1 MVFLLHSVSSE
12 SSRNRFRNA
21 IVGDLRLE
29 SGWDGQCQCRRVAG
43 AVNAVT
49 PDIPS
54 LTAILQFTGTH
65 DCIAILL
72 QHPTRTILNFWNQS
86 THLQHS
92 RLLSN

>member
-54 LTAILQFTGTH
+54 LTAILPFTGTH
-65 DCIAILL
+65 ACIAIVGVL
-72 QHPTRTILNFWNQS
+72 ILSFP
-86 THLQHS
+86 
-92 RLLSN
+92 LSALICVPG